1 MKIIFKLFLVISVLG
16 FAQDRKCGTESYM
29 QEYLKDPKNKIDHYK
44 LQTKFKERLL
54 KNTREGKT
62 EDKLAEPIKIPVAV
76 HFPMFTSPTENDKK
90 CIAGLVQSQIDIL
103 NADYN
108 AENKDL
114 SKWSVDA
121 RMYPNTLNG
130 KMNVQFVLATKNHPK
145 ESGLVDGV
153 PAITFG
159 TDFLNDSDSDPTW
172 KGYMNLVVRQIP
184 KKDNSQ
190 ILGYSVLG
198 GRPSQGHTVVINTFC
213 FGSGLGCPGYVPVK
227 NNDLGRTL
235 THELGHF
242 FNLRHTFGDG
252 KGCATGDDGIADTPK
267 VGNASFGCLKPG
279 SVPGCEPN
287 EKALTM
293 NYMDY
298 LDDPCMYMF
307 TQQQAAAMKTYYDL
321 ISSQFV
327 KDVFDKGPVVVTDP
341 KPKKDFN
348 IYPVPFNDI
357 LNITFEKAPSLYTLQ
372 VVDRIGRIVYEIND
386 TQVEIEEKHDLSFLD
401 SGVYFIIMR
410 FDNEEIIKK
419 VNKR

>member
-159 TDFLNDSDSDPTW
+159 TDFLNNSDSDPTW

-252 KGCATGDDGIADTPK
+252 KGCATSDDGIADTPK

>member
-159 TDFLNDSDSDPTW
+159 TDFLNNSDSDPTW

-184 KKDNSQ
+184 EKDNSQ

-252 KGCATGDDGIADTPK
+252 KGCATSDDGIADTPK